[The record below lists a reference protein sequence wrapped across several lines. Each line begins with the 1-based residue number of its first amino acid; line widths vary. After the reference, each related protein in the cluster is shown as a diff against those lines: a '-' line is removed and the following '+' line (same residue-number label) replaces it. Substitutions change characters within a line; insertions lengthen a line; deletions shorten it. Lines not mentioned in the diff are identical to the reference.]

1 MFINKLVQNYKF
13 SLRKSRK
20 TFHHV
25 RDLLIKK
32 KKKLSDEAYETI
44 KQLLSELK
52 EAIDQREAQSA
63 HTISKQLLHYTK
75 LNFKKTPYDYFN
87 EWVVGIGFTLLT
99 VTLINQLWFQHY
111 QIPSGSM
118 RPTLLEKDRVIATKT
133 CFGINFPFKQSHLY
147 FDSSNLKRGNI
158 AIFTVDNLPPEENK
172 SRYLFLFNTKKQMVK
187 RLIGKPGDTLY
198 FYGGKIYGVD
208 QNGDPIQEFQHSK
221 IFQNLEHV
229 PFSHFEGKV
238 TTEEPTKNSRVATP
252 VYISQMGQEV
262 AKLYITSQGSLHGKF
277 SNGHQWVEESPK
289 LEYQDLW
296 GIKNY
301 AMAKMLDRKQAI
313 ELGYDLQGLDQSFF
327 LELHHS
333 PHTNYPRPHLG
344 VDLWGR
350 FRPMLTPEKSLLPL
364 TEDHLNLIKKA
375 MYTARFV
382 IKNGYGGNY
391 SMQHSFKAHQYSPF
405 FANLTD
411 GTYEFIDGIAYQI
424 KRSGA
429 QKELPADHALNSND
443 PYMVQKLFNLGMEMI
458 TLYEP
463 DKSHVDFVP
472 HRYAYFREGDLYVL
486 NHKIFSKDDP
496 ILTRFVHNEKSKSK
510 GFFDHGSPMIE
521 GKLNKELIMN
531 YGLHIPNGYY
541 LFLGDNHAGS
551 RDCRDFGFI
560 PEKNIQGSPAIIIWP
575 SSSRF
580 GFLNQTELSWWNLPN
595 LIVWSIAAIALTTA
609 TLYSRKHRRRAL

>member
-1 MFINKLVQNYKF
+1 MFISKLVQNYKY

-32 KKKLSDEAYETI
+32 KRKLSDEAYAMI
-44 KQLLSELK
+44 KQLLSQLK
-52 EAIDQREAQSA
+52 EAIDQKESA
-63 HTISKQLLHYTK
+63 NAYAISKKLLNYTK
-75 LNFKKTPYDYFN
+75 LNVKKTPYDYFN
-87 EWVVGIGFTLLT
+87 EWVIGIGFTLLT

-147 FDSSNLKRGNI
+147 FDSSNLNRGNI

-187 RLIGKPGDTLY
+187 RLIGKSGDTLY

-208 QNGDPIQEFQHSK
+208 QHGKEIKEFQDSK

-229 PFSHFEGKV
+229 PFSSFEGKV
-238 TTEEPTKNSRVATP
+238 TIDEPKKNRRIASP
-252 VYISQMGQEV
+252 VFISQMGQEV
-262 AKLYITSQGSLHGKF
+262 AKLYVSSQGTLHGKF
-277 SNGHQWVEESPK
+277 SNGHQWIEESPK

-301 AMAKMLDRKQAI
+301 AMVKMLDRKQAQ
-313 ELGYDLQGLDQSFF
+313 ELGYDLKGFDQSFF

-344 VDLWGR
+344 VDLLGR
-350 FRPMLTPEKSLLPL
+350 FRPMMTPEKSLLPL
-364 TEDHLNLIKKA
+364 SEEHLKAIKNSI
-375 MYTARFV
+375 YTARFV
-382 IKNGYGGNY
+382 IKGEYGGNY
-391 SMQHSFKAHQYSPF
+391 AMQHSFKAHSYSPF
-405 FANLTD
+405 FANLAD
-411 GTYEFIDGIAYQI
+411 GTYEFIDGTAYQI
-424 KRSGA
+424 GRSGT
-429 QKELPADHALNSND
+429 QKKLAADHLLNSSD
-443 PYMVQKLFNLGMEMI
+443 PYMTQKLFNLGMEMI

-463 DKSHVDFVP
+463 DKSHTDFIP
-472 HRYAYFREGDLYVL
+472 HRYAYFREGDLYLL

-496 ILTRFVHNEKSKSK
+496 ILTTFVANEKSKAR
-510 GFFDHGSPMIE
+510 GFFDYGSPMVD
-521 GKLNKELIMN
+521 GKLDKELIVN
-531 YGLHIPNGYY
+531 YGLHIPSGYY

-580 GFLNQTELSWWNLPN
+580 GLLNQTKLNWWNLPN
-595 LIVWSIAAIALTTA
+595 LIVWSIAATALVTA
-609 TLYSRKHRRRAL
+609 TLYSRKHRGKAL